1 MSCILDK
8 TGRSRQVSSCIKGAL
23 APSLGRRPAVAM
35 PAYIKRYTARLT
47 SFILLYIAIL
57 VAGLT
62 LARGGISQPLGVL
75 LALATAAPIAGVF
88 WTIMKLIQE
97 CDDEYQQLLMVRQT
111 LLATAATLVI
121 ATAWQF
127 LTVYGVVAV
136 GPQWIGVIWL
146 AMWGIAAPI
155 VRMRA

>member
-1 MSCILDK
+1 MH
-8 TGRSRQVSSCIKGAL
+8 
-23 APSLGRRPAVAM
+23 M
-35 PAYIKRYTARLT
+35 PVYIKRYTARLT
-47 SFILLYIAIL
+47 SFIVLYVVIL

-62 LARGGISQPLGVL
+62 LARGGVSEPIGVL
-75 LALATAAPIAGVF
+75 LALVTAAPIAGVF

-121 ATAWQF
+121 STAWQF
-127 LTVYGVVAV
+127 LTVYGVLAV
-136 GPQWIGVIWL
+136 GPQWIGVLWL
-146 AMWGIAAPI
+146 AMWGIAAPL